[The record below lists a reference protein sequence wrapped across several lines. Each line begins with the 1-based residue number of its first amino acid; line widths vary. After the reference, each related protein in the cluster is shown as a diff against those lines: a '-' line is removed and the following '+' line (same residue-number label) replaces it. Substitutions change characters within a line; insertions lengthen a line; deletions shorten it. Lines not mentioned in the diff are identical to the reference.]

1 MLELQITEVINLK
14 ISAVS
19 KKFGLP
25 VATLRYYEEMK
36 LIPAVSRNS
45 SGYREYDDIDLKW
58 INFVKCLRE
67 TGISIEILRNYV
79 ILAEQGEQTE
89 QERKQILIDQQHILE
104 EKMKVIQNTYDYLSE
119 KISTYD
125 QHTEQ
130 VRKIIKK

>member
-1 MLELQITEVINLK
+1 
-14 ISAVS
+14 
-19 KKFGLP
+19 
-25 VATLRYYEEMK
+25 MK